1 MPVEEVLARIEH
13 VPAFDAQA
21 VLVEL
26 RRLRGSAAS
35 QLTSLVVLDSVATAF
50 SSVIARGRA
59 KGHAMLSDAG
69 SLMRS
74 IAAVSGCVGVTT
86 NFAFEGS
93 YVDGGGVKP
102 ALGAVWASSPHC
114 RILLARSSSSS
125 STTGGGWHRTAT
137 LTKTNRAVT
146 GASALFCLTEHG
158 IIDDDTA

>member
-13 VPAFDAQA
+13 VPVFDAQD

-35 QLTSLVVLDSVATAF
+35 QPTSLVVLDSVATAF

-69 SLMRS
+69 SLLRS

-93 YVDGGGVKP
+93 YADGGGVKP

-114 RILLARSSSSS
+114 RILLARSSSS